1 MIFNCLGCGISIS
14 TKREKC
20 LYCKCDNTDAIESL
34 TGLHTNRISTPQ
46 KAEWREKMK
55 GTILSLV
62 HR

>member
-14 TKREKC
+14 TKKEKC
-20 LYCKCDNTDAIESL
+20 LYCKHNNAEAIEVL
-34 TGLHTNRISTPQ
+34 TGVVSSSPEKT
-46 KAEWREKMK
+46 EWKERMK